1 MKKDIKYHL
10 ALGLV
15 YFLGGINYLVFK
27 MGINY
32 KLLNMKKPTAA
43 QLSRFW
49 EFDIHPILGYKYRNS
64 VKSVG
69 LANSVIEREPEIN
82 RFKSYRY

>member
-1 MKKDIKYHL
+1 
-10 ALGLV
+10 
-15 YFLGGINYLVFK
+15 
-27 MGINY
+27 
-32 KLLNMKKPTAA
+32 MKKPTAA